1 MLLVYILS
9 AILLLVI
16 LICIYCFHT
25 CFYAPKNRKEDPYAL
40 LDGEQY
46 AVLSEGIFHCTRRME
61 EAECTYVDTRSFDGL
76 KLCGRYYH
84 HADGAPTMILFHG
97 YRSMA
102 LRDSAGGYILGKKLG
117 FNVLAVDQRAHGRS
131 EGRVITFGIRE
142 RKDCLSWI
150 RFVNDRSST
159 DAPVIISGLS
169 MGAATVLMASDLE
182 LPDNVAGI
190 IADCPYA
197 SPAGIIRKVATDLN
211 FPSRLV
217 YPFIKLSALVF
228 GGFRL
233 EEADALRSVKNAGA
247 PILLLHGED
256 DRFVPCQMSLDIAN
270 NAAEGCKLYTFPD
283 AGHGLCYTT
292 DPERYERICIEFL
305 ASQPQLQGHMMQN
318 SYTLHVLK
326 GTL

>member
-1 MLLVYILS
+1 MLLLYILS
-9 AILLLVI
+9 ALLAAVL
-16 LICIYCFHT
+16 LICLYCFHT
-25 CFYAPKNRKEDPYAL
+25 CFYAPRNRKEDPYAL
-40 LDGEQY
+40 LNGEQY
-46 AVLSEGIFHCTRRME
+46 AALSDGIFHCTRRME
-61 EAECTYVDTRSFDGL
+61 EAECSFVTIESHDGL
-76 KLCGRYYH
+76 KLSGRYYH

-102 LRDSAGGYILGKKLG
+102 LRDSAGGYILSRKIG

-142 RKDCLSWI
+142 RQDCLRWI
-150 RFVNDRSST
+150 QYVSQRFGAHTPIV
-159 DAPVIISGLS
+159 ISGLS
-169 MGAATVLMASDLE
+169 MGAATVLMASDLD
-182 LPDNVAGI
+182 LPANVAGI

-197 SPAGIIRKVATDLN
+197 SPAGIIRKVAADLK

-217 YPFIKLSALVF
+217 YPFIKLSALVL

-233 EEADALRSVKNAGA
+233 EESDALRSVKNAKA

-256 DRFVPCQMSLDIAN
+256 DRFVPCQMSRNIAQ
-270 NAAEGCKLYTFPD
+270 NAAEGCRLFTFPN

-292 DPERYERICIEFL
+292 DPARYERICIDFL
-305 ASQPQLQGHMMQN
+305 ASLPQLQDHMMQN
-318 SYTLHVLK
+318 PYTLDVLK